1 MDNDSQTELEGQL
14 ERITYFS
21 EETGFTVAR
30 LRVQGSSE
38 PVTVV
43 CNLIAPTPGEIL
55 MLNFLRLLGDSEEKP
70 GTIVFI
76 KNTFEAMFSL
86 LL

>member
-30 LRVQGSSE
+30 LKIRGSA
-38 PVTVV
+38 
-43 CNLIAPTPGEIL
+43 LIAGI
-55 MLNFLRLLGDSEEKP
+55 RI
-70 GTIVFI
+70 IVL
-76 KNTFEAMFSL
+76 KKTTR
-86 LL
+86 